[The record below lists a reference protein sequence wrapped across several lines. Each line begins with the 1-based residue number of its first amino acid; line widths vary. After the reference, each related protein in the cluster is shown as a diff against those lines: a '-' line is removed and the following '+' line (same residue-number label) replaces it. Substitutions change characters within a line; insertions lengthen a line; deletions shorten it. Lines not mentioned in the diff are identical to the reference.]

1 MRRFAAL
8 FESLDTTTSTRLK
21 TEAMVEYFRTAD
33 PADAAWAVYVLMGRR
48 VKRSVGPALLR
59 AWLGEEARLPGWLVE
74 ETYGSIGDLA
84 ETIALLIAPQGS
96 CLPGEGVS
104 ALPADGASPP
114 LRLTDWFEARI
125 LPLAAASA
133 EEQRRLVVGWWH
145 ELPYRECFLVNKLL
159 TGSLRVGVSRALVT
173 RALAEVFGHPRTHME
188 RALIGAWHPTPEFW
202 TALARNEGSSV
213 VSHPYPFFLASP
225 LAESTDSLGPRDEW
239 LAEWKWDG
247 IRGQIVR
254 RRGECTIWSRGEE
267 IITDRFPE
275 LVAGAA
281 HLPEGTVLDG
291 EVLAWGEGEVLPF
304 ASLQRRIG
312 RRTLS
317 QKLLK
322 EIPARFAA
330 YDLLEWNGEDW
341 RGRPLRERRDRLEQL
356 TGSMSI
362 SRGSMAFSQGSMS
375 MSRIVLS
382 PAIEAPTWEALA
394 TLRAGARARGVEGL
408 MLKHWNSAYGTGRQR
423 GAWWK
428 WKIDPF
434 VFDGVLLYAA
444 PGHGR
449 RSNLYTD
456 YTFGVWNGD
465 ALVPVAK
472 AYSGLSDEEIRRLD
486 KWIRSNTREK
496 FGMVRSVEPV
506 QVFELAFEAI
516 ARSTRH
522 KSGIA
527 LRFPRIKQ
535 WRTDKSAHEAD
546 PLRNL
551 QQLLTEPPV
560 HG

>member
-1 MRRFAAL
+1 MRKFAAL

-21 TEAMVEYFRTAD
+21 TEAMVEYFRAAN
-33 PADAAWAVYVLMGRR
+33 PADGAWAVHVLMGRR

-59 AWLGEEARLPGWLVE
+59 AWLGEEAQLPDWLIE
-74 ETYGSIGDLA
+74 ETYGAIGDLA
-84 ETIALLIAPQGS
+84 ETIALLVAPQGS
-96 CLPGEGVS
+96 SSAAPGACLT
-104 ALPADGASPP
+104 
-114 LRLTDWFEARI
+114 LTDWFESRI
-125 LPLAAASA
+125 LPLAALSA
-133 EEQRRLVVGWWH
+133 EEQRALVVGWWH

-173 RALAEVFGHPRTHME
+173 RALAEVFGHPRTQME
-188 RALIGAWHPTPEFW
+188 RALIGAWQPTAKFW
-202 TALARNEGSSV
+202 AALARNEGSAA

-225 LAESTDSLGPRDEW
+225 LVQSTDSLGERGAW

-254 RRGECTIWSRGEE
+254 RRRECTIWSRGEE

-275 LVAGAA
+275 LVAAA
-281 HLPEGTVLDG
+281 TAFAEGTVLDG
-291 EVLAWGEGEVLPF
+291 EVLAWGDSGVLPF
-304 ASLQRRIG
+304 ASLQKRINRRSV
-312 RRTLS
+312 S
-317 QKLLK
+317 QKLMT

-341 RGRPLRERRDRLEQL
+341 RGKPLHERRRQLEQL
-356 TGSMSI
+356 IGSRS
-362 SRGSMAFSQGSMS
+362 SN
-375 MSRIVLS
+375 RIVLS
-382 PAIEAPTWEALA
+382 AEIEAPSWAALA
-394 TLRAGARARGVEGL
+394 ALRAGARARGVEGI
-408 MLKHWNSAYGTGRQR
+408 MLKNRLSLYGTGRQR
-423 GAWWK
+423 GDWWK

-456 YTFGVWNGD
+456 YTFGVWSGD

-472 AYSGLSDEEIRRLD
+472 AYSGLTDEQIRRLD

-496 FGMVRSVEPV
+496 FGMVRSVEPI

-535 WRTDKSAHEAD
+535 WRADKSAQEAD

-551 QQLLTEPPV
+551 QQLLTEPSER
-560 HG
+560 GD